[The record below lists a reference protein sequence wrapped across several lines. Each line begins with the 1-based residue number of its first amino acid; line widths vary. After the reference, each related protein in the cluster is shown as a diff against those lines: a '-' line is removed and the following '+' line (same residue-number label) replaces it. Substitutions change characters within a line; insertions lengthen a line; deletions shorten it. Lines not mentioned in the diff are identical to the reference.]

1 MFYTE
6 PDAEDTGSES
16 EIDQADFSDC
26 DSENENDHIKAD
38 PDANPDYNKF
48 WMVQKNQMKIMI
60 KLL

>member
-6 PDAEDTGSES
+6 PDAEDTESES

-38 PDANPDYNKF
+38 PGANADYNKF
-48 WMVQKNQMKIMI
+48 
-60 KLL
+60 